1 MFEITLKEM
10 SKLYSNFL
18 SINKE
23 TVISDKRF
31 KRLNDWLSNVGMKVE
46 KINYSEIAKLG
57 GLFRCTTLP
66 LLRKKI

>member
-1 MFEITLKEM
+1 M
-10 SKLYSNFL
+10 SKLYSNFF
-18 SINKE
+18 SIDKK

-31 KRLNDWLSNVGMKVE
+31 KRLNDWLTEIGMKVE

-57 GLFRCTTLP
+57 GLFRCSTLP

>member
-31 KRLNDWLSNVGMKVE
+31 KRLNNWLSNIGMKVE
-46 KINYSEIAKLG
+46 KVNYSEIAKLG
-57 GLFRCTTLP
+57 GLFRCSTLP
-66 LLRKKI
+66 IMRKKN